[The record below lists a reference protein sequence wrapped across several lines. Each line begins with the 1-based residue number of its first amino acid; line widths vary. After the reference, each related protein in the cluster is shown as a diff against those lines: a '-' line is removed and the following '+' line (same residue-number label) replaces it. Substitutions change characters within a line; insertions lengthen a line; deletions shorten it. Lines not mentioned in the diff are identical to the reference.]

1 MGGIQSFHAAQ
12 GSPQAW
18 CSISGDFFLVQ
29 VLEKR
34 PVSKAFE
41 AIQNKTFCLARQKTE
56 NKLSRG
62 AEGSVGTA
70 GGQVCHL
77 GVGFCTQRALPV
89 NITQKRWKWIKN
101 FLSKKKINK
110 IERNQPNQPTN
121 QQKPQT
127 KTFQVK
133 VPTKHEPNLQMIFL
147 ASFPSSHETS
157 FISK

>member
-1 MGGIQSFHAAQ
+1 VGGIQSFHAAL

-41 AIQNKTFCLARQKTE
+41 AIQNKTFCLAWQKTE

-62 AEGSVGTA
+62 AEGNVGTA

-101 FLSKKKINK
+101 FLSKKEIKLK
-110 IERNQPNQPTN
+110 ETNQTNQPTN
-121 QQKPQT
+121 KNPKPKLSKSKCQ
-127 KTFQVK
+127 
-133 VPTKHEPNLQMIFL
+133 PN
-147 ASFPSSHETS
+147 TS
-157 FISK
+157 PIYK